1 MLDGIEGK
9 VSLGR
14 LAEVCLR
21 GDRLVGGENGD
32 ETGREMDV
40 EERMFQKKGLLVR

>member
-1 MLDGIEGK
+1 MLDGIGEK

-32 ETGREMDV
+32 EGERNGRGRENV
-40 EERMFQKKGLLVR
+40 SEKGTLVR